1 MDDTAGANESATSTS
16 TGTTA
21 ADTGTG
27 GSSSTSTGLAAD
39 LTPAPGTIVG
49 DGVALVDGKA
59 PEAGEHGPPAIE
71 ADTGIALDGDYPV
84 NHRLRAER
92 LVAEGKTSDPGG
104 VISDELIAGT
114 VTRMEGE
121 KRAEAER
128 LADEEAANPPIRANM
143 KTADLIKIAEA
154 QGIDISSAE
163 NNEQRVEMIDAARS
177 AGIARPANEGDR

>member
-1 MDDTAGANESATSTS
+1 MDDTAGESATSTS
-16 TGTTA
+16 TGSTATDTGSAGSASTTGATSTTA
-21 ADTGTG
+21 TP
-27 GSSSTSTGLAAD
+27 
-39 LTPAPGTIVG
+39 PAPGTVIG
-49 DGVALVDGKA
+49 DGVALVDGEA
-59 PEAGEHGPPAIE
+59 PEAAEHGPPMIE

-104 VISDELIAGT
+104 VIGDELIADT
-114 VTRMEGE
+114 ATRMEGD

-128 LADEEAANPPIRANM
+128 LAAEEEANPPVNSNM
-143 KTADLIKIAEA
+143 RIADLEKIATA
-154 QGIDISSAE
+154 QGIDISSAS